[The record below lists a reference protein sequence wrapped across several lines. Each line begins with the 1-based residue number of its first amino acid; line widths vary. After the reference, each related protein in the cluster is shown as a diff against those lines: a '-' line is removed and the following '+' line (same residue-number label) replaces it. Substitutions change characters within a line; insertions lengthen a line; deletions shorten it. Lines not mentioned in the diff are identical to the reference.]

1 MAASTSSLLPMEITK
16 TKPTIRMRDRDLHTS
31 NQPFITITNAL
42 PVDDTFLPNKQI
54 DIADTNRI
62 RFYKNEPYK
71 PNSSDVSLFPGESIR
86 FSPYKD
92 STLPEHER
100 LGMNNNEDAALIQL
114 YVHAAIKH
122 QLMHLYVGQHSKVKF
137 GDTIRFKLETDGTI
151 VMSHNHK
158 KLKTIET
165 QHVTEIIGVPKNKER
180 EIIDLEPLLFIF
192 SNPK

>member
-1 MAASTSSLLPMEITK
+1 MIVPTSSLLPMEVTQTETK
-16 TKPTIRMRDRDLHTS
+16 IRMRDRDLDTS
-31 NQPFITITNAL
+31 SRPFITLINAL
-42 PVDDTFLPNKQI
+42 PIDDTFLPNKQI

-71 PNSSDVSLFPGESIR
+71 PNYSDVSLLPGEGIR

-92 STLPEHER
+92 STLEEYKR

-158 KLKTIET
+158 KLKRIET

-192 SNPK
+192 GNPK